1 MSDDSDLLE
10 IGRIHK
16 AHGIR
21 GEVAVSLTSN
31 REERRRRGSVV
42 IVEGKEL
49 VISSV
54 KELHER
60 FIFGF
65 DGITDRNQAETLS
78 GKVMF
83 AAPIDDDGELWV
95 HEMIG
100 CTVVDQG
107 GTERGLVE
115 GVLAN
120 PASDLLELSTGFLVP
135 LAFVSRVDGDSKR
148 VFVEVPDGLF
158 DV

>member
-1 MSDDSDLLE
+1 MSNDFGLLE
-10 IGRIHK
+10 VGRIHK

-31 REERRRRGSVV
+31 RIERRQKGAVV
-42 IVEGKEL
+42 IVDGKEM
-49 VISSV
+49 VVNSV
-54 KELHER
+54 KELHDR
-60 FIFGF
+60 YIFGF

-83 AAPIDDDGELWV
+83 APPIDDDDELWV

-100 CTVVDQG
+100 STVVDQSG
-107 GTERGLVE
+107 IERGLVE

-135 LAFVSRVDGDSKR
+135 LTFVSRVDGDTKR
-148 VFVEVPDGLF
+148 VYVEAPEGLF
-158 DV
+158 DE